1 MPLDIYVEE
10 IISHYEHPHNK
21 GKMPNS
27 DADFRD
33 DNPLCGDVL
42 TMHIR
47 VKDGKI
53 SDISFEGEGCAI
65 SQATA
70 SLLTDFVKQMPLGDV
85 KKIDYEKIKELIGI
99 DPGPAR
105 MSCAVL
111 SLKTLNGAIFIYEHK
126 GKKT

>member
-21 GKMPNS
+21 GKMENS
-27 DADFRD
+27 DADFSD

-42 TMHIR
+42 TMHVR

-53 SDISFEGEGCAI
+53 SDISFEGTGCAI
-65 SQATA
+65 SQASA
-70 SLLTDFVKQMPLGDV
+70 SMMTDFVKGMKLDEVRKVG
-85 KKIDYEKIKELIGI
+85 YEKLKEIIGI

-105 MSCAVL
+105 MNCATL
-111 SLKTLNGAIFIYEHK
+111 CLKTLAGALFIYEHK
-126 GKKT
+126 KKS